1 MNNQTQFSGL
11 WPALFT
17 PVGANERPN
26 FDQLEKLCDT
36 LVREN
41 VDGLYVLGST
51 GQGILFS
58 DEDRKQVLE
67 TVIATVNARI
77 PVMVQVGTLATR
89 DACKLAEHAATV
101 GASAVSSVGPI
112 YFGGGAKMA
121 IQHYSEIAKAGQL
134 PFFPYQLGNNSIPGN
149 FEDFIASVLE
159 IPFIEGM
166 KLTTGNMLEIS
177 RIHNIAG
184 DKLKLF
190 SGADELI
197 CQAALSGTV
206 GAIGTFYNLWGAE
219 CKHVLNSF
227 KSGDFELARRFMLEF
242 QRIIEYVLPNIWTFL
257 RVAMKQKYQIDIGD
271 TVAPL
276 AKGQADWNE
285 AEVAKI
291 LDQLAYTLKE

>member
-1 MNNQTQFSGL
+1 MNNQTQFKGL

-17 PVGANERPN
+17 PVSENERPN
-26 FDQLEKLCDT
+26 FAQLEKLCDT
-36 LVREN
+36 LVTQE

-51 GQGILFS
+51 GQGILFN

-67 TVIATVNARI
+67 TVLTVVKGRI

-89 DACKLAEHAATV
+89 DACKLAEHASEV
-101 GASAVSSVGPI
+101 GAAAVSSVGPI
-112 YFGGGAKMA
+112 YFGGGPKMA
-121 IQHYSEIAKAGQL
+121 LHHYSEIAKAGQL

-149 FEDFIASVLE
+149 FEDFIAAVLE

-219 CKHVLNSF
+219 CKYVLNKF
-227 KSGDFELARRFMLEF
+227 KAGDFELARRFMLEF

-257 RVAMKQKYQIDIGD
+257 RVAMQQKYQIDIGD

-276 AKGQADWNE
+276 AKGQGTWD
-285 AEVAKI
+285 AEEVRKI
-291 LDQLAYTLKE
+291 LNQLESTLK

>member
-1 MNNQTQFSGL
+1 MNNKTQFKGL

-17 PVGANERPN
+17 PVSENERPN
-26 FDQLEKLCDT
+26 FIQLEKLCDT
-36 LVREN
+36 LVTQG

-51 GQGILFS
+51 GQGILFH

-67 TVIATVNARI
+67 TVLNVVNGRI

-89 DACKLAEHAATV
+89 DACKLAEHAAEV
-101 GASAVSSVGPI
+101 GAAAVSSVGPI
-112 YFGGGAKMA
+112 YFGGGPKMA
-121 IQHYSEIAKAGQL
+121 LHHYTEIAKAGQL

-149 FEDFIASVLE
+149 FEDFIAAVLE

-219 CKHVLNSF
+219 CKYVLNQF
-227 KSGDFELARRFMLEF
+227 KAGDFELARRFMLAF
-242 QRIIEYVLPNIWTFL
+242 QRTIEYVLPNIWTFL
-257 RVAMKQKYQIDIGD
+257 RVAMQQKYQIDIGN

-276 AKGQADWNE
+276 AKGQATWD
-285 AEVAKI
+285 AEEVRKI
-291 LDQLAYTLKE
+291 INQLESTLK